1 MKGWGR
7 IALAALLCLALAACG
22 GGERAPFDPET
33 TAAALVSAPGVFS
46 EELERL
52 DTVIA
57 VRQYGLE
64 DYLTEEQAA
73 AEPSEP
79 TGQYGGGGEGA
90 LSVAAYRS
98 TGATAE
104 EVAVIAFAGEDQAK
118 EYEAWAPTYLEEQR
132 EANVDYRPQE
142 MPKLDGAL
150 VRRQGRS
157 VLILVAA
164 DYEAAGKVLGK

>member
-7 IALAALLCLALAACG
+7 LALTALLCLALAACG
-22 GGERAPFDPET
+22 GGERAPFDPEA
-33 TAAALVSAPGVFS
+33 TARALVVEPGVFS

-64 DYLTEEQAA
+64 RYLTEEQAA
-73 AEPSEP
+73 DPPAEP
-79 TGQYGGGGEGA
+79 TGQYGGGA
-90 LSVAAYRS
+90 PTVAAYRS

-118 EYEAWAPTYLEEQR
+118 EYEAWAPTYLDEQR

-150 VRRQGRS
+150 VRRQGSS
-157 VLILVAA
+157 VLLLVAA
-164 DYEAAGKVLGK
+164 DYQAAERVLER

>member
-1 MKGWGR
+1 MKRWGR
-7 IALAALLCLALAACG
+7 LALAALLCLALAACG

-33 TAAALVSAPGVFS
+33 TARALVSEPGVFS

-64 DYLTEEQAA
+64 NYLTEEQAA
-73 AEPSEP
+73 LEPAEP
-79 TGQYGGGGEGA
+79 TGQYGGGA
-90 LSVAAYRS
+90 LRVAAYRS

-104 EVAVIAFAGEDQAK
+104 EVAVMAFADEDQAK
-118 EYEAWAPTYLEEQR
+118 EYEAWLPSYLEEQR
-132 EANVDYRPQE
+132 EANVDYRPKE

-150 VRRQGRS
+150 IQRRGNA
-157 VLILVAA
+157 VLLLVAA
-164 DYEAAGKVLGK
+164 DHEAAGKVLGR

>member
-1 MKGWGR
+1 MKRWGR
-7 IALAALLCLALAACG
+7 LALSTLLCLVLAACG
-22 GGERAPFDPET
+22 GGEKAPFDPET
-33 TAAALVSAPGVFS
+33 TARALVSEPGVFS

-57 VRQYGLE
+57 VRQYVLE
-64 DYLTEEQAA
+64 DYLTPEQAA

-79 TGQYGGGGEGA
+79 TGQYGGGA
-90 LSVAAYRS
+90 LRVAAYRS

-104 EVAVIAFAGEDQAK
+104 EVAVMAFADEDQAR

-142 MPKLDGAL
+142 MPKLDDA
-150 VRRQGRS
+150 VIRRQGRS